1 MNPEPSSSS
10 LTLGDV
16 RHPDPEYDMMHELRE
31 VTSTPTPLAP
41 SVIQGVSGETQK
53 REKEKDS
60 DTASIL
66 TLVLAEKE
74 RQAHHLKAIL
84 RSTGERLEYEIRRA
98 DQAETRTRSADDL
111 AQTSS
116 TRVTAAET
124 GRHQA
129 ELDAAR
135 AREEIKRYQILAET
149 AERELRRAETDV
161 LRAERLRSNAEQSA
175 ADAKDIARKAQQ
187 SLREQQARE
196 EGREEGRRLE
206 VRRRY
211 NDGREDSFED
221 GCAQGYEAGHTE
233 GLEAG
238 RAEGYADRRGRMPVV
253 WSDLTKAGK
262 LGGQKC
268 LMKECIAAGG
278 GAQQSRRALRRAPAE
293 LQQSGADPD
302 VPTEQQHRLLRRV
315 VWPCKR
321 SSSKAS
327 SVFAPSCGQ
336 PWIMRRDIDVG
347 QGLGMLEVIHSA
359 PRQPRP
365 WYARRRLHAEPRL
378 DRHASPRDG
387 GTFRVQRRA
396 HAALGEDR
404 EPWLQ
409 GGNVALGYWENAQ
422 TTTQTSISGGC
433 RRTVQGRRGGPAVL
447 H

>member
-1 MNPEPSSSS
+1 MLA
-10 LTLGDV
+10 LT
-16 RHPDPEYDMMHELRE
+16 RYDMMHELRE
-31 VTSTPTPLAP
+31 VTSTPTPL
-41 SVIQGVSGETQK
+41 GEFLRNPVLLTTLMGHRKKARRGGEPQK

-111 AQTSS
+111 ARTSS

-149 AERELRRAETDV
+149 AERELRRAETDA

-211 NDGREDSFED
+211 NDGREDGFED

-238 RAEGYADRRGRMPVV
+238 RAEGYADRRGRMP
-253 WSDLTKAGK
+253 
-262 LGGQKC
+262 
-268 LMKECIAAGG
+268 
-278 GAQQSRRALRRAPAE
+278 
-293 LQQSGADPD
+293 
-302 VPTEQQHRLLRRV
+302 
-315 VWPCKR
+315 
-321 SSSKAS
+321 
-327 SVFAPSCGQ
+327 
-336 PWIMRRDIDVG
+336 
-347 QGLGMLEVIHSA
+347 
-359 PRQPRP
+359 
-365 WYARRRLHAEPRL
+365 L

-387 GTFRVQRRA
+387 GTFRVRRRA

-409 GGNVALGYWENAQ
+409 GGNVALGYWENAR

-433 RRTVQGRRGGPAVL
+433 RGPFRADAAGQQL
-447 H
+447 